1 MAATESN
8 PSFGIPKIVL
18 DNWSGHRQTYGTIR
32 ETVGRELENV
42 NFSAKLIE
50 PSLIDMGG
58 KDLST
63 LSEIGWIKDGK
74 FSLPLILIGGPIP
87 IEELEPFTLKAWS
100 GLFDSAESPEKIIGL
115 YAQDRAVPML
125 AISLTKKNEDWEG
138 EINGSMVKNKL
149 AKTNDQRLLKQE
161 TGIVVF
167 NSQSR
172 RERVGKWITL
182 PEDFSGAFDSRGYLL
197 SEEANQTRFEGLG
210 KRVFDLNMTF
220 EKPGKAEGT
229 ALFNQAFLESSKLA
243 RASGEGFGLNDK
255 EGSLGIPGI
264 EVKVKR
270 KIYIVDSSSQE
281 PLKGTLRYEIITVLP
296 SKDSLDKA
304 RQVHWLIKPSTPNYP
319 GRLIFEMTRNFN
331 QFEMKVIAGRQE
343 NGKFHEDLGLDLS
356 SFRGKEAETV
366 RRLMFALSPS

>member
-1 MAATESN
+1 
-8 PSFGIPKIVL
+8 
-18 DNWSGHRQTYGTIR
+18 
-32 ETVGRELENV
+32 
-42 NFSAKLIE
+42 
-50 PSLIDMGG
+50 
-58 KDLST
+58 
-63 LSEIGWIKDGK
+63 
-74 FSLPLILIGGPIP
+74 
-87 IEELEPFTLKAWS
+87 
-100 GLFDSAESPEKIIGL
+100 
-115 YAQDRAVPML
+115 
-125 AISLTKKNEDWEG
+125 
-138 EINGSMVKNKL
+138 
-149 AKTNDQRLLKQE
+149 
-161 TGIVVF
+161 
-167 NSQSR
+167 
-172 RERVGKWITL
+172 
-182 PEDFSGAFDSRGYLL
+182 
-197 SEEANQTRFEGLG
+197 
-210 KRVFDLNMTF
+210 MTF